1 MLDERT
7 EKTVASAK
15 IRGNLLLWF
24 MGIAVATLGIT
35 APHTANV
42 RKTLAV
48 AAADLQRAADEVASA
63 AGQIASSCQDLVEG
77 ASRPRRARQL
87 SKATGT

>member
-1 MLDERT
+1 
-7 EKTVASAK
+7 
-15 IRGNLLLWF
+15 

-63 AGQIASSCQDLVEG
+63 AG
-77 ASRPRRARQL
+77 
-87 SKATGT
+87 